1 MTPRIH
7 ALPPL
12 LINQIAAGEVIERPC
27 SVVKELLEN
36 SVDAGSTRI
45 EIDIDQGG
53 HDLIRVVDDGC
64 GILPEDLP
72 LAFSPHATSKLRSA
86 EELFRIGTF
95 GFRGEALASIGG
107 VAQVVLQSRPP
118 HLDSGASIEC
128 IGSQLT
134 PVRPWNGAPGTRV
147 EVRKL
152 FFNTPVRRKFL
163 RSPATE
169 IGHISETLIRLALA
183 KARHDDRAGLHLLLR
198 HNGRVVHDI
207 PATTRLVERI
217 RLFFGD
223 EVASQLLEIDT
234 AGGPVKL
241 SGYVANPACD
251 RGTARMQYLFVN
263 GRWVRDR
270 SLGHAIQEAYRGL
283 LMTGRYAVAF
293 LFLDL
298 PPEEVDVN
306 VHPTKAEVR
315 FRHAHALHHLLY
327 SAIKS
332 RLSRENLTARLVA
345 PAVAT
350 LPDLAEP
357 LVLHSDPLPSPSLP
371 FGAQPRVVESGYTT
385 TERSPTPRPIPT
397 PSSPG
402 GVSSLGG
409 SDPVG
414 SSGPAGGAI
423 RQPMVG
429 SPEPDGEARLLGS
442 FRREENPPE
451 MPRALQL
458 YESYI
463 ILETD
468 QGMLVIDQHALHER
482 ILYEQYRERLQAGT
496 LESQALL
503 IPEMID
509 LPGEA
514 LGLLLEQRDAL
525 GDLGLNIEPFGGQ
538 TVLLTAYPT
547 LLGSRSPSVL
557 LKAIVDHLLQQ
568 ERLPPREVLFN
579 HLLSLMACHSAI
591 RAGERLSPEQIAELV
606 AQRHLAEDHHH
617 CPHGR
622 PTALL
627 FTKRDLERQFRRA

>member
-12 LINQIAAGEVIERPC
+12 VINQIAAGEVIERPC

-45 EIDIDQGG
+45 EIDIEHGG
-53 HDLIRVVDDGC
+53 HDLIRMVDDGC

-72 LAFSPHATSKLRSA
+72 LAFSPHATSKLRTA
-86 EELFRIGTF
+86 DDLFRIGTL

-107 VAQVVLQSRPP
+107 VAHVVLQSRPP
-118 HLDSGASIEC
+118 HLDSGACIEC

-134 PVRPWNGAPGTRV
+134 PVRPWNGAAGTRV

-183 KARHDDRAGLHLLLR
+183 HARHDDRAGLHLLLR
-198 HNGRVVHDI
+198 HHGRVVHDI

-217 RLFFGD
+217 RLFFG
-223 EVASQLLEIDT
+223 EEIASQLLEIDVT
-234 AGGPVKL
+234 GGPLKL
-241 SGYVANPACD
+241 TGYVANPACD
-251 RGTARMQYLFVN
+251 RGTARLQYLYVN

-293 LFLDL
+293 LFLEL

-332 RLSRENLTARLVA
+332 RLSRANLTARLVA
-345 PAVAT
+345 PAVTT

-357 LVLHSDPLPSPSLP
+357 LVLQSDPPPSPSLP
-371 FGAQPRVVESGYTT
+371 FGTRPGVEESSCASA
-385 TERSPTPRPIPT
+385 ERPPNTKLFSNRSFTGGSSSTGSSIRPRP
-397 PSSPG
+397 S
-402 GVSSLGG
+402 VL
-409 SDPVG
+409 
-414 SSGPAGGAI
+414 
-423 RQPMVG
+423 
-429 SPEPDGEARLLGS
+429 PEPCEQVRLS
-442 FRREENPPE
+442 NTFRREENLLE

-458 YESYI
+458 YDSYI
-463 ILETD
+463 VLETD

-482 ILYEQYRERLQAGT
+482 ILYEQYRARLQSGT

-503 IPEMID
+503 IPETID
-509 LPGEA
+509 LPVEA

-525 GDLGLNIEPFGGQ
+525 ADLGLHIEPFGGQ
-538 TVLLTAYPT
+538 TVVLTAYPT
-547 LLGSRSPSVL
+547 LLGSRSGTEL
-557 LKAIVDHLLQQ
+557 LRAIVDHLLQH

-591 RAGERLSPEQIAELV
+591 RAGERLSSEQIAELA
-606 AQRHLAEDHHH
+606 AQRHLAEDPHH

-627 FTKRDLERQFRRA
+627 FTKKDLERQFRRA